1 MFLTL
6 TEIKFKL
13 LSPITDLA
21 NNVFPV
27 PGAPYNKTPD
37 SSLRGHLLNTSGY

>member
-1 MFLTL
+1 L

-13 LSPITDLA
+13 LSPTTAFA
-21 NNVFPV
+21 NNVLPV

-37 SSLRGHLLNTSGY
+37 